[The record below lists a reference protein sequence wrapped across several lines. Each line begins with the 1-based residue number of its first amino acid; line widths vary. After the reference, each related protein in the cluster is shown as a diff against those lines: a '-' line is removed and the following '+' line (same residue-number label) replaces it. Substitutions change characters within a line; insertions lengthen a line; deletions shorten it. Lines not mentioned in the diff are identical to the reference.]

1 MKALALL
8 FLAATLP
15 AQIQPAAGW
24 CSMAHCNNQ
33 MTDFSPVTPP
43 GIGAGISVIA
53 RDTQRLGVAG
63 ALGCVSNGT
72 NMACAYRESPDALV
86 YYDANGNVLWTSGN
100 LLDDNTY
107 RNTPI
112 IQADGSVVIGDD
124 LNTIK
129 FNQDG
134 SVAWKTPTLGGS
146 PISQVTTPNGAL
158 FIATHPVGVNACPQD
173 NCDLL
178 VTVNNPGN
186 RYTRA
191 AVTLS
196 GGDCPGAAAR
206 ATVSGGQ
213 VTAIALTKQGSNCL
227 IAPDVIVTG
236 DGIDAQATAQLVALA
251 PVAAYNSTTGALAGT
266 MFLYASGTSG
276 PYYETS
282 NVPCVNNGSY
292 PNRVYI
298 STNLNSNQNQGALW
312 AVDIDPT
319 NLANPM
325 TPVWSVIFAGPSGAS
340 PLCIGN
346 NVYFDGAGFV
356 PGDTAGT
363 TIFGVTDN
371 GSSATMLF
379 HVSLGEG
386 AEPVTCNFAMDPRA
400 VGGFWHTIEYDPN
413 IYHRDGLTGNLI
425 ETIAVSS
432 LLAAQGSPPGTYW
445 MSGVFNTVGTPN
457 HPYMILPEQ
466 ATSYAASYL
475 TMVDLTTSSL
485 VWALPLYPGN
495 SPFYSDSFEGAAAML
510 VNGAGQPV
518 LAMATRYNG
527 AYFISD
533 APGAAMLSSTGLSF
547 GDQPVGVTGSAQTV
561 TLTNTASTV
570 LSVTRVNAS
579 GDFAEND
586 NCSTPLPPG
595 TGCDINIS
603 FSPTAT
609 GSRKGVLTVSSNAS
623 GSPQSIPL
631 AGVGIAGM
639 PGVALSAGTLNF
651 AAQTLETTSPPQPVT
666 LSNGGTALLTVTSIV
681 DSGDAIQTNNCPSS
695 LPPGGSC
702 SINVMF
708 TAGGIGARTGSVTVN
723 SNAQNNPQAVTL
735 SGTGL
740 PARGPAVGLTFTS
753 LVFPTQNVG
762 VAGQPQTVHL
772 VNSGTANLHVTNIAG
787 AGAATQT
794 NTCSSNLGPKA
805 QCDITVTFS
814 PTGIGTGSGAITITD
829 NAPDSPQS
837 IVVSGVAWGN
847 PLPLVNQ
854 AAAPAGLLLGS
865 SGFTLNVLGGD
876 FIPGASVNW
885 NGVPLPT
892 TYTGNTQLSAT
903 VSAAQTA
910 AAGTARISVVNP
922 GPGGGQS
929 NPAWFP
935 ITTPSEWLSMNLSN
949 LPASSGPQAVATG
962 DFNGDGRLDL
972 VVANSAANTVSVLL
986 GKGDGTFAARVDYP
1000 AGLQPVSVAVGDF
1013 NGDGNLDI
1021 AVANQADNTV
1031 SILLGNGQGGFASG
1045 TPYPTGNSPAAVIVA
1060 DLNSDGTLDL
1070 AIANRADNT
1079 LSILLGNADGT
1090 FNAHVDYP
1098 AGPSPSA
1105 LVAADFNAD
1114 GKLDLATANDFTN
1127 GTVSV
1132 LLGNGDGTLQP
1143 PVAYATGDSV
1153 ALAAADFNGDG
1164 KLDLAAV
1171 NQVEQSLSVLLG
1183 NGDGT
1188 FQPAQTKLLELS
1200 PTGLAIGDMNA
1211 DGTVDVA
1218 VTNSGDNTISIL
1230 FGYDNGTFRDPIDY
1244 DVASGPVA
1252 VALGD
1257 FNGDGS
1263 LDLATAVMASNTV
1276 SILLQTPAATFSLPG
1291 INLGNVV
1298 VSKSAS
1304 QAVTLTNTGSAV
1316 LTISSIASSG
1326 AFSQIDNC
1334 PPSLAAGIACTI
1346 TVTGTA
1352 AAKGPIAGLLTVTDN
1367 VPGSPQTLTLS
1378 GVGVNGQ
1385 LNLHL
1390 SGTTV
1395 DSGNPVHSN
1404 TVTLSFPAPRGGAA
1418 VSLSSSNPEVASVP
1432 ATTTI
1437 PAGSKISPA
1446 FSIMTAGVDAPT
1458 PVTLSATFN
1467 GITST
1472 AILTVNPAVLQSLNL
1487 SRATVIGGQST
1498 TANFATLDGQSPPA
1512 GAILALTSANPA
1524 IAAVPAS
1531 IRIPAYANQSPK
1543 FTITTAPVTV
1553 STQVVITGTYGT
1565 SQATATL
1572 TVNP

>member
-1 MKALALL
+1 
-8 FLAATLP
+8 
-15 AQIQPAAGW
+15 
-24 CSMAHCNNQ
+24 MAHCNNQ

-43 GIGAGISVIA
+43 GIGAGVSIVA
-53 RDTQRLGVAG
+53 RDTKRLGVAG

-129 FNQDG
+129 FNKNG
-134 SVAWKTPTLGGS
+134 SVAWSTPTLGGS

-158 FIATHPVGVNACPQD
+158 FTATHPVGVNTCPQN
-173 NCDLL
+173 NCNIL

-186 RYTRA
+186 QYTTA
-191 AVTLS
+191 AVTLA

-213 VTAIALTKQGSNCL
+213 VTAVTITKQASHCL
-227 IAPDVIVTG
+227 IAPDVMITG
-236 DGIDAQATAQLVALA
+236 DGIDAQANAQLVAPA
-251 PVAAYNSTTGALAGT
+251 PVTSYNSTTGALAGT

-276 PYYETS
+276 PYYETI

-298 STNLNSNQNQGALW
+298 STNLSTNQNQGALW
-312 AVDIDPT
+312 ALDVDPT
-319 NLANPM
+319 NHANPI

-356 PGDTAGT
+356 PGDSAGT
-363 TIFGVTDN
+363 TIFGVADN

-386 AEPVTCNFAMDPRA
+386 TEPVTCNFAMDPRP
-400 VGGFWHTIEYDPN
+400 VGGFWHEIEFDPN
-413 IYHRDGLTGNLI
+413 IYHRDGLTGNII
-425 ETIAVSS
+425 ETIDVSS
-432 LLAAQGSPPGTYW
+432 LLASQGSPPGTYW

-475 TMVDLTTSSL
+475 TMVDLTDSSL

-527 AYFISD
+527 AFFMSD
-533 APGAAMLSSTGLSF
+533 APGTAVLSSTGLSF
-547 GDQPVGVTGSAQTV
+547 GDYPVGGTSGAQTV

-579 GDFAEND
+579 GDFVEND
-586 NCSTPLPPG
+586 NCSAPLPAG
-595 TGCDINIS
+595 TGCNINIS
-603 FSPTAT
+603 FTPTVT
-609 GSRKGVLTVSSNAS
+609 GPRTGALTIHSNAS
-623 GSPQSIPL
+623 GSPQTISL
-631 AGVGIAGM
+631 SGVGITGV
-639 PGVALSAGTLNF
+639 PGVALSAGALNF
-651 AAQTLETTSPPQPVT
+651 AAQVLETTSPPKPVT
-666 LSNGGTALLTVTSIV
+666 LSNGGTALLTLTSIV
-681 DSGDAIQTNNCPSS
+681 SSGDAIQTNNCPSS

-708 TAGGIGARTGSVTVN
+708 TVGGIGARTGAVTVN
-723 SNAQNNPQAVTL
+723 SNASNNPQAVNL

-740 PARGPAVGLTFTS
+740 PARGPAVGLTSTS
-753 LVFPTQNVG
+753 LVFPTQSVG
-762 VAGQPQTVHL
+762 VAGEAQTVHL
-772 VNSGTANLHVTNIAG
+772 VNSGTAILHITSIAG
-787 AGAATQT
+787 TGAASQT
-794 NTCSSNLGPKA
+794 NTCPSTLGPKA
-805 QCDITVTFS
+805 HCNINVNFT
-814 PTGIGTGSGAITITD
+814 PTAIGAGNGAITIAD

-847 PLPLVNQ
+847 PLPLLNQ
-854 AAAPAGLLLGS
+854 AAAPAGLLLGG
-865 SGFTLNVLGGD
+865 SGFTLNVLGGG
-876 FIPGASVNW
+876 FIPGAAVNW
-885 NGVPLPT
+885 NGVPLAT
-892 TYTGNTQLSAT
+892 TYAGNTQLSAT

-935 ITTPSEWLSMNLSN
+935 ITTPSAWLSMNRSD
-949 LPASSGPQAVATG
+949 LPSSAGPQALATG

-972 VVANSAANTVSVLL
+972 VVANSGANTVSILL
-986 GKGDGTFAARVDYP
+986 GNGDGTFAAPVDYP

-1021 AVANQADNTV
+1021 AVANQANNTV
-1031 SILLGNGQGGFASG
+1031 SVLLGNGQGVFASG
-1045 TPYPTGNSPAAVIVA
+1045 TPYPTGNSPVAVTVA
-1060 DLNSDGTLDL
+1060 DLNGDGTLDL
-1070 AIANRADNT
+1070 AVANQADNT
-1079 LSILLGNADGT
+1079 ISILLGNADGT
-1090 FNAHVDYP
+1090 FNAHVDYQ

-1114 GKLDLATANDFTN
+1114 GKLDLVAANDFAN

-1132 LLGNGDGTLQP
+1132 LLGNGDGTLRP

-1200 PTGLAIGDMNA
+1200 PAGLAIGDMNA

-1218 VTNSGDNTISIL
+1218 VANSADNTISIL
-1230 FGYDNGTFRDPIDY
+1230 FGYDNGGFRDPVDF

-1263 LDLATAVMASNTV
+1263 LDLAAAVMASNTV
-1276 SILLQTPAATFSLPG
+1276 SILAQAPAVTFSLPS
-1291 INLGNVV
+1291 INVGNVV
-1298 VSKSAS
+1298 VGKTAS
-1304 QAVTLTNTGSAV
+1304 QSVTLTNTGSAV

-1326 AFSQIDNC
+1326 AFSQTNKC
-1334 PPSLAAGIACTI
+1334 LRSLAAGTACNI

-1367 VPGSPQTLTLS
+1367 VPGPPQTISLS
-1378 GVGVNGQ
+1378 GVGVGGK
-1385 LNLHL
+1385 LNLNL
-1390 SGTTV
+1390 SEATI
-1395 DSGNPVHSN
+1395 DSGNPVPSN

-1418 VSLSSSNPEVASVP
+1418 VSLSSSNPAVASVP
-1432 ATTTI
+1432 AAVTI
-1437 PAGSKISPA
+1437 AAGSKASPA
-1446 FSIMTAGVDAPT
+1446 FSIVTAGVDAST

-1467 GITST
+1467 GVIST
-1472 AILTVNPAVLQSLNL
+1472 VILTVNPAVLQSLTL
-1487 SRATVIGGQST
+1487 SPATVIGGQST

-1512 GAILALTSANPA
+1512 GAILALASANPA

-1531 IRIPAYANQSPK
+1531 IQIPAYANQSPK

-1553 STQVVITGTYGT
+1553 PTQIVIIASYGT